1 MRKIEQI
8 IHRIKNNFKPIL
20 VISFIVILILIEI
33 SYKSFSNKK
42 VESKNNTSFYMTK
55 KVMKKIKV
63 DVKGSV
69 NNPGVYEL
77 DENSRVIDAINAS
90 GGVNEY
96 ANTSNIN
103 LSKKITDE
111 MVIIVYSNYQIETY
125 KNDNKKTEYVY
136 IEVEKCPDNMND
148 ACISQNKST
157 NKKEDN
163 NEITIVSINTASLE
177 QLKTLPGIGESKA
190 NDIIKYREKEGNFK
204 TIEDI
209 KNVSGIGDS
218 LFEKIKDYI
227 TV

>member
-1 MRKIEQI
+1 MRKIEKI
-8 IHRIKNNFKPIL
+8 INRIKNNFKPIL
-20 VISFIVILILIEI
+20 VISLVVILILIEI
-33 SYKSFSNKK
+33 NYKNFSNKK
-42 VESKNNTSFYMTK
+42 VESKNNTSFYTTK

>member
-1 MRKIEQI
+1 
-8 IHRIKNNFKPIL
+8 
-20 VISFIVILILIEI
+20 
-33 SYKSFSNKK
+33 
-42 VESKNNTSFYMTK
+42 
-55 KVMKKIKV
+55 
-63 DVKGSV
+63 
-69 NNPGVYEL
+69 
-77 DENSRVIDAINAS
+77 
-90 GGVNEY
+90 
-96 ANTSNIN
+96 
-103 LSKKITDE
+103 
-111 MVIIVYSNYQIETY
+111 
-125 KNDNKKTEYVY
+125 
-136 IEVEKCPDNMND
+136 MND